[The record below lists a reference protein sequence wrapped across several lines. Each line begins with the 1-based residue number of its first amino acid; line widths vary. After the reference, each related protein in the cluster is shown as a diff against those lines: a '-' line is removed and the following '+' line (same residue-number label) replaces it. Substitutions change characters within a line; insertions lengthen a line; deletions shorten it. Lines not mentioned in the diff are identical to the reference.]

1 MKNVTDMITLG
12 KIAMACFLGVAIILL
27 VVVKILIG

>member
-1 MKNVTDMITLG
+1 MKNVINMITLG

-27 VVVKILIG
+27 VVVEILID